1 MKNLYDYKPGEQ
13 LFLLLN
19 QFDTVRPNCAL
30 MMMFIRI
37 FSPDTILSSETFI
50 IETQTWETAA
60 RAAVMPFTW
69 SNNSEEI
76 LADGQLGQ
84 RQRVSMLS
92 EGHKARQWQ
101 LEWRTSEY
109 KAA

>member
-1 MKNLYDYKPGEQ
+1 ML
-13 LFLLLN
+13 
-19 QFDTVRPNCAL
+19 
-30 MMMFIRI
+30 
-37 FSPDTILSSETFI
+37 
-50 IETQTWETAA
+50 
-60 RAAVMPFTW
+60 FTW

-92 EGHKARQWQ
+92 EDHKARQWQ

-109 KAA
+109 KAAWREGAKRGWASFLLPLSACLPLGTVG